1 MFQKHPMSKK
11 IVGATGRSPLLG
23 WNKLCNH

>member
-11 IVGATGRSPLLG
+11 IVGATGR
-23 WNKLCNH
+23 